1 MNYLTLALRLIHIIG
16 GIIWVGGALLMNF
29 FVAPTLRATGDAGR
43 QFAGHLMGKTAFP
56 KIMLGAGLLTVLAGA
71 YLYGVYS
78 NWFISGWMMTGT
90 GIGFGIGAVTGIA
103 ALVFG
108 FMVGNTNRAMAAL
121 GAQIQGK
128 PTDGQM
134 AEMGMLRK
142 RQVFVTA
149 GNTICIIISI
159 AMMASARFL
168 G

>member
-1 MNYLTLALRLIHIIG
+1 MVFAVVRFLHIIA
-16 GIIWVGGALLMNF
+16 GIVWAGGAILTNL
-29 FVAPTLRATGDAGR
+29 VISPAIGATGDAGR

-71 YLYGVYS
+71 YLYGVNS

-121 GAQIQGK
+121 GAQIQGR